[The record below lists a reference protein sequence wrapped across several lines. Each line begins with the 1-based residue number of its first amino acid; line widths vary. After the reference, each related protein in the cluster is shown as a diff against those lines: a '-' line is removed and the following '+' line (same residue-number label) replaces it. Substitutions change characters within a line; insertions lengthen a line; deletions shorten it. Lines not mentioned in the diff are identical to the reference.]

1 MQFFETLGKWPK
13 PVIVILGLVLVGIL
27 GVADYMTGPELFF
40 LEVYLLPVILVAWF
54 VSERAGIFVSMASAV
69 CWFIDDVVGRAPHTQ
84 PAVPYLNVSVKLLV
98 FVMFIHVVVIL
109 KEALQR
115 EKLAEQRRLER
126 DIEIAAQVQKRL
138 FPELSLHLRKLDY
151 AGVCRPANK
160 VAGDYYDFIPLD
172 RERLAIALGD
182 VAGKGL
188 PSALLM
194 ASLHGMLRSF
204 AIQYRENVVDIIH
217 DVNALMCASTDRN
230 KYATLFYGLYDEA
243 DQTLTYVNAGHN
255 PPVLLR
261 PTNEHSNNGSN
272 GHRSFA
278 ASTLPACGTVVGL
291 FHDATHRKETLQL
304 KTGDVLALYTDGIV
318 EATNANDKEFGEDK
332 LLNLLGSH
340 LDLSAKALSEMV
352 LDSVKEHTGNSIPQ
366 DDQTLVI
373 IKAI

>member
-1 MQFFETLGKWPK
+1 MQFFQTVSKWPK
-13 PVIVILGLVLVGIL
+13 PVIVFLGFVLVAIL
-27 GVADYMTGPELFF
+27 GVADYVTGPEIFF

-54 VSERAGIFVSMASAV
+54 VSERAGIFVSIASAV
-69 CWFIDDVVGRAPHTQ
+69 CWFVDDVVGRPPHAQ

-98 FVMFIHVVVIL
+98 FLLFIHVVVIL

-138 FPELSLHLRKLDY
+138 FPELSLHLKRLDY
-151 AGVCRPANK
+151 AGICRPANK

-172 RERLAIALGD
+172 REKLAIALGD

-204 AIQYRENVVDIIH
+204 AVQYREDVVEIIH

-230 KYATLFYGLYDEA
+230 KYATLFYGLYDDA

-261 PTNEHSNNGSN
+261 PTNGHSKNGN
-272 GHRSFA
+272 GHHSYA
-278 ASTLPACGTVVGL
+278 ASMLPACGTVVGL
-291 FHDATHRKETLQL
+291 FRDATHRKQTLRL
-304 KTGDVLALYTDGIV
+304 ERGDVLALYTDGIV
-318 EATNANDKEFGEDK
+318 EATNANDVEFGAEK

-352 LDSVKEHTGNSIPQ
+352 MDGVNEHTGNAVPQ

-373 IKAI
+373 IKAL

>member
-1 MQFFETLGKWPK
+1 MQFFQTIGKWPK
-13 PVIVILGLVLVGIL
+13 PVIVILGFVLVAIL
-27 GVADYMTGPELFF
+27 GVADYITGPELFF

-54 VSERAGIFVSMASAV
+54 VSERAGIFVSIASAV
-69 CWFIDDVVGRAPHTQ
+69 CWFIDDVVGRAPHAQ
-84 PAVPYLNVSVKLLV
+84 PAVPYLNVAVKFLV
-98 FVMFIHVVVIL
+98 FLLFIHVVVIL
-109 KEALQR
+109 KEAIQR

-138 FPELSLHLRKLDY
+138 FPELSLRLKRLDY
-151 AGVCRPANK
+151 AGVCRPAFK

-172 RERLAIALGD
+172 REKLAIALGD

-204 AIQYRENVVDIIH
+204 AIQYRENVVEIIH
-217 DVNALMCASTDRN
+217 DVNALMCASTDKN
-230 KYATLFYGLYDEA
+230 KYASLFYGLYDDA

-261 PTNEHSNNGSN
+261 PAN
-272 GHRSFA
+272 GHSGSGPKGHHYA
-278 ASTLPACGTVVGL
+278 ATTLPACGTVVGL
-291 FHDATHRKETLQL
+291 FRDATHRKQTLRL
-304 KTGDVLALYTDGIV
+304 KRGDVLALYTDGIT
-318 EATNANDKEFGEDK
+318 EATDSNDVEFGEDK
-332 LLNLLGSH
+332 LLNLLGNH
-340 LDLSAKALSEMV
+340 LELSAQALSQMV
-352 LDSVKEHTGNSIPQ
+352 LDSVNEHTGNSIPQ